1 MADTKVTVDYEDER
15 FGQVESD
22 KNQALTEHEQLYAGM
37 IDNVDGFYNAQ
48 IEASQQW
55 ADKQSQLQQEQTDFT
70 IEQIEQQKDQ
80 AHKDYLKEQSGAYVD
95 WQKQSNAYG
104 SEAEKMASA
113 GLNNTGFS
121 ESSQVGMYNTYQNRV
136 ATAREVFVQASLNY
150 DNAIKD
156 ARLQNNA
163 VLAEIAYEALQQQLE
178 LSLQGFQYKNELV
191 LQQANKKLEIENT
204 YYNRYLDVLNQIN
217 TENAMAEEIRQFNE
231 SQKFQAEQAQLNR
244 DFEAQQAVLTRDFQ
258 AQQAELN
265 RKHDMALQEAKTKA
279 EKELLDKQ
287 HKQAMEK
294 LAKQQEYELAQLEK
308 QKQNQIAVLQKQYD
322 LQNSSK
328 STVTGGS
335 ITTGKNSTGRGQSA
349 IYATEDKSITGGNK
363 AVSTAYYQGSKNSDA
378 YKYGTFSNGYQPKG
392 ISGHGTLSKS
402 GDTIEVNT
410 VVQYGVDK
418 GKKQTLVQ
426 TVWKAQDGTLWYWE
440 GRDNEYKYVGD
451 SPARS
456 IYNNTIGIL
465 KNGLKR

>member
-37 IDNVDGFYNAQ
+37 IGNVDDFYNKQ

-70 IEQIEQQKDQ
+70 IEQIEQQKDK

-104 SEAEKMASA
+104 NKAEQMASA
-113 GLNNTGFS
+113 GLTTTGFS

-178 LSLQGFQYKNELV
+178 LSLQGFQYKNDLL

-244 DFEAQQAVLTRDFQ
+244 DFEAQQAEITRAFQ
-258 AQQAELN
+258 EQQAELN
-265 RKHDMALQEAKTKA
+265 RKHELAVLDAKTKA

-287 HKQAMEK
+287 HAQAMAK
-294 LAKQQEYELAQLEK
+294 LKKQQEYDLEQLEK
-308 QKQNQIAVLQKQYD
+308 QKQIQIDIMKEQFN
-322 LQNSSK
+322 LQNAPK
-328 STVTGGS
+328 GTINGGS
-335 ITTGKNSTGRGQSA
+335 NTTYKNSTGRGQSA
-349 IYATEDKSITGGNK
+349 IYATEGSITGGSNK
-363 AVSTAYYQGSKNSDA
+363 QISTAYYQGSLNQDA
-378 YKYGTFSNGYQPKG
+378 NKYGTFSNGYQPKG

-402 GDTIEVNT
+402 GHTIEVST
-410 VVQYGVDK
+410 QVKYGVDK
-418 GKKQTLVQ
+418 GKKQVLVQ
-426 TVWKAQDGTLWYWE
+426 TVWVATDGTLWYWE
-440 GRDNEYKYVGD
+440 GRDNEYKQINQYDIKKGKV
-451 SPARS
+451 
-456 IYNNTIGIL
+456 
-465 KNGLKR
+465 

>member
-37 IDNVDGFYNAQ
+37 IGNVDDFYNKQ

-70 IEQIEQQKDQ
+70 IEQIEQQKDK

-136 ATAREVFVQASLNY
+136 ATAREVFAQASLNY

-191 LQQANKKLEIENT
+191 LQQANKKLEIENA

-258 AQQAELN
+258 AKQAELD
-265 RKHDMALQEAKTKA
+265 RKHDMAMQAAKTKA
-279 EKELLDKQ
+279 EKELLAQQ
-287 HKQAMEK
+287 HKNDMAK
-294 LAKQQEYELAQLEK
+294 LAQQQKNALAQLEK
-308 QKQNQIAVLQKQYD
+308 QKENELAILQKKYD
-322 LQNSSK
+322 LENSAQGKIVNNS
-328 STVTGGS
+328 GG
-335 ITTGKNSTGRGQSA
+335 
-349 IYATEDKSITGGNK
+349 GGNDSGYKISTKPNGNKFSQK
-363 AVSTAYYQGSKNSDA
+363 ADSGGGGVVGYS
-378 YKYGTFSNGYQPKG
+378 GTDRVGA
-392 ISGHGTLSKS
+392 ISYMK
-402 GDTIEVNT
+402 
-410 VVQYGVDK
+410 
-418 GKKQTLVQ
+418 
-426 TVWKAQDGTLWYWE
+426 
-440 GRDNEYKYVGD
+440 
-451 SPARS
+451 
-456 IYNNTIGIL
+456 
-465 KNGLKR
+465 KNGVSSEKASSMMTMSEWSRRKESWSMTGLGSTEVANFDSYGEYVNAFTRYAIEQAKK